1 MSAAELVSGR
11 APSATRR
18 RKQAFN
24 PQPLLWLAVLAVL
37 VFTLFPVLWMLATS
51 VKSRG
56 EFFTSPPIWTPSVLN
71 FGNYTQA
78 WGSGTAKGLADSLTI
93 AASSTALCL
102 ALGTPLAYAI
112 ARYRFGGENFAF
124 WILSTRMFPPIA
136 TILPLFLLYRKLG
149 LIDTYSGLILAYTVF
164 NLPFA
169 VWLLRGFFEE
179 VPKELEEAARVDGAS
194 LALTFWRVSLPL
206 VAPGLVVTALFTF
219 IFAWNE
225 FFYALVFTRS
235 QVSTLPV
242 TIASYAGGHEIL
254 WGPIS
259 AAGVLAVLPVIVLAL
274 FLQRYLVRGLTLGG
288 VKG

>member
-1 MSAAELVSGR
+1 MSYAEVIPENGR
-11 APSATRR
+11 ALQQRR
-18 RKQAFN
+18 RKGMN
-24 PQPLLWLAVLAVL
+24 LQPLLWLAILVVLL
-37 VFTLFPVLWMLATS
+37 FTLFPVLWMLATS

-56 EFFTSPPIWTPSVLN
+56 EFFTSPPIWIPSTFN
-71 FGNYTQA
+71 FGNYAQA
-78 WGSGTAKGLADSLTI
+78 WDSGTGKGLSGSLI
-93 AASSTALCL
+93 ISACSTLLCL

-112 ARYRFGGENFAF
+112 ARYRIGGKNFAF

-149 LIDTYSGLILAYTVF
+149 LIDTYLGLILAYTVF

-194 LALTFWRVSLPL
+194 PGLTFWRVSLPL

-235 QVSTLPV
+235 RVSTLPV
-242 TIASYAGGHEIL
+242 TIAGYAGGHEIL

-259 AAGVLAVLPVIVLAL
+259 AAGVLAVLPVVILAL
-274 FLQRYLVRGLTLGG
+274 FLQRYLVRGLSLGG